1 MLRFNNLKP
10 CFSNKSFTISIH
22 PMLRFNVNYSMDN
35 NGVVCEMKCIMEN
48 DEVVFYYHFN
58 EKDYLEK
65 VYMSEAGSMKKIIF
79 ERSAELE
86 KELKDYRSKI
96 NNLSDAI

>member
-1 MLRFNNLKP
+1 
-10 CFSNKSFTISIH
+10 
-22 PMLRFNVNYSMDN
+22 
-35 NGVVCEMKCIMEN
+35 MEN

-86 KELKDYRSKI
+86 K
-96 NNLSDAI
+96 

>member
-1 MLRFNNLKP
+1 
-10 CFSNKSFTISIH
+10 
-22 PMLRFNVNYSMDN
+22 MDN

-65 VYMSEAGSMKKIIF
+65 VYMSEAGSMKK
-79 ERSAELE
+79 
-86 KELKDYRSKI
+86 
-96 NNLSDAI
+96 NNF

>member
-1 MLRFNNLKP
+1 
-10 CFSNKSFTISIH
+10 
-22 PMLRFNVNYSMDN
+22 MLRFNVNYSMDN

-65 VYMSEAGSMKKIIF
+65 VYMSEAGSMKK
-79 ERSAELE
+79 
-86 KELKDYRSKI
+86 
-96 NNLSDAI
+96 NNF

>member
-1 MLRFNNLKP
+1 MGGN
-10 CFSNKSFTISIH
+10 ISIH

-86 KELKDYRSKI
+86 KELKDYRSKS